1 MVIQS
6 KYHWGKFLWEYIHTI
21 CIIDNI
27 NKSVNLQ
34 ISKNTIE
41 LLKHISNSIPCES
54 CKNEFKNALVS
65 LNLSETIDLSQSM
78 ELFKWSVDEHN
89 KINRK
94 NGIKDFPYTE
104 ALKKYSCI
112 K

>member
-1 MVIQS
+1 MVSQS

-21 CIIDNI
+21 CIIDNV

-34 ISKNTIE
+34 MSKNTIV
-41 LLKHISNSIPCES
+41 LLKHISESIPCES
-54 CKNEFKNALVS
+54 CKNEFKNAIVN
-65 LNLSETIDLSQSM
+65 LNLSEIIDLLQSM

-104 ALKKYSCI
+104 ALKKYI

>member
-34 ISKNTIE
+34 ISKNTIQ
-41 LLKHISNSIPCES
+41 LLKHISESIPCES
-54 CKNEFKNALVS
+54 CKIEFKNALVA
-65 LNLSETIDLSQSM
+65 LNFSETIDLSQSM
-78 ELFKWSVDEHN
+78 ALFKWSVDEHN
-89 KINRK
+89 KINKK
-94 NGIKDFPYTE
+94 NGIKDFTYNE
-104 ALKKYSCI
+104 ALKKYI

>member
-1 MVIQS
+1 MVYS

-21 CIIDNI
+21 CIIDYSNP
-27 NKSVNLQ
+27 SVNLQ

-41 LLKHISNSIPCES
+41 FLKNISNSIPCES
-54 CKNEFKNALVS
+54 CKTEFKNALIS
-65 LNLSETIDLSQSM
+65 LKFSETIDLSKSM

-89 KINRK
+89 RINRK
-94 NGIKDFPYTE
+94 NNIKEFTYDD
-104 ALKKYSCI
+104 ALKKYT